1 MIALRLGQKMTVNHP
16 VLIFDGDC
24 VLCSANAR
32 FVLQHDKRGL
42 FRLAAM
48 QGEAGAALM
57 RDAGVGAANPDTII
71 LLDGA
76 RVRRESDAVIAIFER
91 LGWPWR
97 MAGAARL
104 IPAPI
109 RDAAYRWIARNRYR
123 LFGRKDQCFVPRKE
137 WEDRVL

>member
-1 MIALRLGQKMTVNHP
+1 MNPLI
-16 VLIFDGDC
+16 LIFDGDC

-32 FVLQHDKRGL
+32 FVLRHDKRGL

-48 QGEAGAALM
+48 QGEAGAALL
-57 RDAGVGAANPDTII
+57 RDAGVDAGNPDTII
-71 LLDGA
+71 LIDGA
-76 RVRRESDAVIAIFER
+76 RVRRESDAVIAIFEK

-97 MAGAARL
+97 LAGAARL

-137 WEDRVL
+137 WEDRLL

>member
-1 MIALRLGQKMTVNHP
+1 MTVNHP
-16 VLIFDGDC
+16 ILIFDGDC
-24 VLCSANAR
+24 ILCSANAR
-32 FVLQHDKRGL
+32 FVLRHDKDGL

-57 RDAGVGAANPDTII
+57 RDAGVDATKPDTII

-76 RVRRESDAVIAIFER
+76 RVRRESDAVIALFEK

-97 MAGAARL
+97 LATLARL
-104 IPAPI
+104 IPTPI
-109 RDAAYRWIARNRYR
+109 RDVAYRWIAHNRYH

-137 WEDRVL
+137 WEDRLL

>member
-1 MIALRLGQKMTVNHP
+1 MNPLI
-16 VLIFDGDC
+16 LIFDGDC

-32 FVLQHDKRGL
+32 FVLRYDKRGL

-57 RDAGVGAANPDTII
+57 RDAGVDAGNPDTII

-76 RVRRESDAVIAIFER
+76 RVRRESDAVIAIFEK

-97 MAGAARL
+97 VAGAARL

-137 WEDRVL
+137 WEDRLL

>member
-1 MIALRLGQKMTVNHP
+1 MNPLI
-16 VLIFDGDC
+16 LIFDGDC

-57 RDAGVGAANPDTII
+57 RDTGVDAGNPDTII
-71 LLDGA
+71 LIDGA
-76 RVRRESDAVIAIFER
+76 RVRRESDAVIAIFEK

-104 IPAPI
+104 IPARL

-123 LFGRKDQCFVPRKE
+123 LFGRKNQCFVPRKE
-137 WEDRVL
+137 WEDRLL

>member
-1 MIALRLGQKMTVNHP
+1 MNPLI
-16 VLIFDGDC
+16 LIFDGDC
-24 VLCSANAR
+24 MLCSANAR
-32 FVLQHDKRGL
+32 FVLRHDKRGM

-57 RDAGVGAANPDTII
+57 RDAGVDAGNPDTII

-76 RVRRESDAVIAIFER
+76 RVRRESDAVIAIFEK

-97 MAGAARL
+97 VAGAARL

-137 WEDRVL
+137 WEDRLL

>member
-1 MIALRLGQKMTVNHP
+1 MNPLI
-16 VLIFDGDC
+16 LIFDGDC

-48 QGEAGAALM
+48 QGEAGTALM
-57 RDAGVGAANPDTII
+57 RDAGIDAAHPDTII

-76 RVRRESDAVIAIFER
+76 RVRRESDAVIAIFEK

-97 MAGAARL
+97 VAGAARL
-104 IPAPI
+104 IPARL

-137 WEDRVL
+137 WEGRLL